1 MRSPY
6 QTIQPGALAV
16 SARAAFL
23 PAVISSAMP
32 ILPFAVLP
40 GNRPSTR
47 ARTGQAPAPGIPVT
61 FRMDRSGV
69 SHGPGKVGNALLKKE
84 WEE

>member
-6 QTIQPGALAV
+6 QTIQPGVLAA

-40 GNRPSTR
+40 GTGPLP
-47 ARTGQAPAPGIPVT
+47 ARGRVKRRILAFP
-61 FRMDRSGV
+61 
-69 SHGPGKVGNALLKKE
+69 
-84 WEE
+84 